1 MSVWKQNRKQM
12 PGVEPWGTF
21 QKWDC
26 RLLVGRST
34 ASSSYAEW
42 SALWLYNYDFNLKI
56 NILGT
61 AFDSNLIKTDFLS
74 ASFQT
79 VELLVRTV
87 APLGDKNTAVVRR
100 FGGQGQTPNWP
111 CCTKHGRRHWGRPFV
126 MSKRADLACFLHALS
141 EKWSVGRG
149 WTFVISVKLSDTEQW
164 FSIH

>member
-26 RLLVGRST
+26 RLRVGCST

-111 CCTKHGRRHWGRPFV
+111 CCNKHGAGIGALCDVKNGRLSMFF
-126 MSKRADLACFLHALS
+126 ACTFW
-141 EKWSVGRG
+141 EVERG
-149 WTFVISVKLSDTEQW
+149 
-164 FSIH
+164 